1 MIIHTDTSDYE
12 DLPVFLILEKIG
24 SQNHTTKD
32 MLSKDL
38 TCKCTVH
45 VGQATSF
52 IRLPDPSLKP
62 VRIIAIIV
70 SNHKIPETIYHKHK
84 YIRYEKLPDEDLRF
98 LSISSCIKHIR
109 HQKTII
115 YFAQDINSTCKS
127 LNLIKN
133 QGRLAHL

>member
-62 VRIIAIIV
+62 
-70 SNHKIPETIYHKHK
+70 
-84 YIRYEKLPDEDLRF
+84 DEDLRF